1 MTGRKR
7 KLWAIS
13 TRIVGRTRLRDW
25 FLQIRARVQ
34 NNNLLTKQRDY
45 YGGTVSIGDNGNIKY
60 GYRYANW
67 LMAQNPHE

>member
-34 NNNLLTKQRDY
+34 NNNLLTKQWDY
-45 YGGTVSIGDNGNIKY
+45 YGGIFQIGNNGNNKY
-60 GYRYANW
+60 RNPYANW
-67 LMAQNPHE
+67 LMAQNPHK